1 MRSYYIDKV
10 ALIDQFAC
18 IKVSFHLYDVSGG
31 DSNRFSEIIEF
42 PKCYL
47 CNVLITGAY
56 DIKGL

>member
-10 ALIDQFAC
+10 AC